1 MPGIS
6 SVAMTAPNTTLLV
19 RGMANNHQPGLP
31 RSYFHARI
39 AGAIH
44 ELIAQRTELEESRP
58 RMMIS
63 KVNLEEAAN
72 RLLYCPVCGHQ
83 LASYP
88 GYPTARSCEHGEFEI
103 KDVWL
108 DGDVSFEYKMT
119 APESLEPVEVG
130 KEPVVWE
137 VVPEPAAEEED
148 LEENDYR

>member
-1 MPGIS
+1 MSLTTIAMPGIS
-6 SVAMTAPNTTLLV
+6 SVAMTAPNTIPLV
-19 RGMANNHQPGLP
+19 RGMASNQQGLP

-72 RLLYCPVCGHQ
+72 RLLYCPVCGHP

-119 APESLEPVEVG
+119 APESLEPVEVV
-130 KEPVVWE
+130 EEANV
-137 VVPEPAAEEED
+137 AEEFE
-148 LEENDYR
+148 LEESDYQ